1 MQECPRPKLNGDD
14 GGRVEEEE
22 DGFLFVGKPPA
33 SRTPLPPRE
42 GDAAAGPSP
51 DPPSPDSV
59 IDALLKRVPDSS
71 TLRRRRM
78 KGANI
83 PLPPPPGPPP
93 PKNDR
98 DGSREVNRYRPFH
111 RFARSPIREKS
122 TAWSTRYVVDSFWQ
136 RARIELKLGSVRR
149 PEPSSSGPHCNPA
162 CRPFHVRE
170 TGSSL
175 GNVNTTGRDRV
186 TAAAYY
192 ICKVKFAG
200 LGSILDTVSKD
211 TALSSILSVS

>member
-1 MQECPRPKLNGDD
+1 MQESPRPKLNGDD
-14 GGRVEEEE
+14 GGRVEGED

-42 GDAAAGPSP
+42 GDAAGPSP

-59 IDALLKRVPDSS
+59 IDALLKRCPDSS
-71 TLRRRRM
+71 TLRRRR

-83 PLPPPPGPPP
+83 PLPPPGPPP

-111 RFARSPIREKS
+111 RFARSPIRKKS

-136 RARIELKLGSVRR
+136 RVRIELKLGSVRR

-175 GNVNTTGRDRV
+175 GNVNTTE
-186 TAAAYY
+186 T
-192 ICKVKFAG
+192 
-200 LGSILDTVSKD
+200 GSLLQITLKSN
-211 TALSSILSVS
+211 